1 LERAETRRRT
11 EKSVSEHDR
20 HEQVMVIVRGPPGTG
35 KSTICARL
43 AEELGFH
50 HHEADMHHV
59 DGDGVF
65 RFRSW
70 RAVDAHEWCQNAA
83 LFSIHQDRSVAIGNP
98 LLTQEDVED
107 YAGMADTTIIVDLE
121 NRYGSLHAPPEVEAR
136 MRDEL
141 VPAASFDRPLP
152 KGTVTMSENELM
164 AWMATRRR
172 DDRTSTTY
180 HGPSPAISIGR
191 MLGFDV

>member
-1 LERAETRRRT
+1 MEKNVNERDT
-11 EKSVSEHDR
+11 

-35 KSTICARL
+35 KTTICARL
-43 AEELGFH
+43 ADELGFH
-50 HHEADMHHV
+50 HHEADMRHV
-59 DGDGVF
+59 DRDGVF

-83 LFSIHQDRSVAIGNP
+83 LFSIHQNRSVAIGNP
-98 LLTQEDVED
+98 LLTQDDVED
-107 YAGMADTTIIVDLE
+107 YAGMADTTIVVDLDHS
-121 NRYGSLHAPPEVEAR
+121 YGSRHAPPEVESR
-136 MRDEL
+136 MRSEF

-152 KGTVTMSENELM
+152 KGTVTMSEDELM
-164 AWMATRRR
+164 DWMATRRR

-180 HGPSPAISIGR
+180 RGPSPTNPIGR